1 MAGRTARPREDE
13 AVRPAAVRPA
23 AVRPAAVRPAA
34 IRSAGWQACVSPS
47 AARPRQP
54 TRTVA
59 CISCSETVCS
69 LRHPRLAAASSAQL
83 RSVLSSR
90 SLWHLIKQAG
100 LDGRRT
106 ARGDNPNCADLVEG
120 SRPTSSLYSYAHAVC
135 PRQ

>member
-13 AVRPAAVRPA
+13 AVRPRPA
-23 AVRPAAVRPAA
+23 GKR
-34 IRSAGWQACVSPS
+34 ACR
-47 AARPRQP
+47 RPRGP
-54 TRTVA
+54 DSPRTRMVA

-90 SLWHLIKQAG
+90 SPWHLVKQAG

-106 ARGDNPNCADLVEG
+106 ARGDNPNCADVVEG